1 MSGYR
6 QDRQLPHANRVAR
19 QNEVSSRPGTGPLR
33 PIGNSSAGPARRR
46 GLENPVT
53 VFMREIGLP
62 QYAEALR
69 DNGFD
74 DMETLMGIEEEHMR
88 DIGMAVGHIVKLKRR
103 LQELESAHG
112 NALAPPRALQGKG
125 FAPCGTTMT
134 AVQMSWQQVK
144 NLGTEVVGGLFYKK
158 FFMLEPSAKSLFPIS
173 VRLRYKDWDTEEEE
187 GADPAESPA
196 LRKLWAKFVTVVGS
210 AVAGIQDT
218 TKLVPM
224 LQQLGM
230 RHVNYGLKP
239 EYFNLAGRVL
249 IEVLSE
255 WLGDSFTKEVE
266 NAWVMV
272 SGFMVATMYA
282 GYNSALLELKN
293 KELQLKECS
302 SGRVSTTGSEV
313 GSRQITPGDNSE
325 DGRQEIERQLD
336 LQSLSDLPEFESS
349 MH

>member
-158 FFMLEPSAKSLFPIS
+158 RASTGKMQRAVWSLSRKFVFKLRPPAAMPESMESFPWAAQRAAPRMVHLKPVVPLCDRELLGWLAQLGVQTLTRIS
-173 VRLRYKDWDTEEEE
+173 EEEV
-187 GADPAESPA
+187 A
-196 LRKLWAKFVTVVGS
+196 LEVSNQHT
-210 AVAGIQDT
+210 ID
-218 TKLVPM
+218 
-224 LQQLGM
+224 
-230 RHVNYGLKP
+230 GL
-239 EYFNLAGRVL
+239 
-249 IEVLSE
+249 
-255 WLGDSFTKEVE
+255 
-266 NAWVMV
+266 
-272 SGFMVATMYA
+272 
-282 GYNSALLELKN
+282 
-293 KELQLKECS
+293 LQLK
-302 SGRVSTTGSEV
+302 GLGLGPFRLQVAL
-313 GSRQITPGDNSE
+313 
-325 DGRQEIERQLD
+325 DGRWPQIKAEQEAVCESDVEERAETLMNQF
-336 LQSLSDLPEFESS
+336 LSEGTEAVP
-349 MH
+349 